1 MYLIV
6 IATMLASAEPTL
18 PVLMAGYPT
27 LSQCRLELVDIA
39 KIDGFDLVISPF
51 VGYSVVKMKANKSVL
66 AFCVKDIRNI

>member
-6 IATMLASAEPTL
+6 IATMLSNAEPTL
-18 PVLMAGYPT
+18 PVLVSGYST

-51 VGYSVVKMKANKSVL
+51 VGYSVVKMKDNKSVL